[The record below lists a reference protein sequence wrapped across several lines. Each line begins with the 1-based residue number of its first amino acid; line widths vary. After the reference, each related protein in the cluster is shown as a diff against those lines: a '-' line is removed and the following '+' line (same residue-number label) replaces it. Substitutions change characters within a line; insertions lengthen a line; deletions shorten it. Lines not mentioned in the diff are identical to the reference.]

1 MARRKDSPQKAAMRE
16 MMRDYLKNNDISI
29 KDGTDVN
36 SIMRDMMSVLL
47 EGALD
52 EELDEELGYSKY
64 DYRKTFINTF
74 IFETLIRNYCDA
86 DKTNGLVVLSAD
98 NIGLYINIWH
108 KNNHLFTDN
117 YTNTLI
123 TIIHSKLLNYY
134 NCSYISDYDISLVC
148 NATDKLISMYGSNYF
163 TKI

>member
-1 MARRKDSPQKAAMRE
+1 MVTIRDEKKDIENATNRILDIYIRR
-16 MMRDYLKNNDISI
+16 NDC
-29 KDGTDVN
+29 
-36 SIMRDMMSVLL
+36 
-47 EGALD
+47 
-52 EELDEELGYSKY
+52 
-64 DYRKTFINTF
+64 RKICIDTF
-74 IFETLIRNYCDA
+74 IFETLIQNYSDA

-108 KNNHLFTDN
+108 KNNRLFTDN

-134 NCSYISDYDISLVC
+134 NCSYISNYDISLVC